1 MEEFPNYMAFNPE
14 NHQLCHST
22 TLQCGRKNYPL
33 CRRWGRWL
41 GCDLAAGHRLVPRT
55 MQRLFLLPSWRRRPS
70 SAPPLSNSRSGFHGQ
85 IRSNSLLSPSQEKKI
100 LRAIYISHRS
110 CSTFF
115 HPFAMARIL
124 LAFAGDRPRAAV
136 VHGVVHGGGLLVDRL
151 VRRLPLR
158 PQLRRPRRR
167 SPQEEEA
174 YETTAAFIQEEEG
187 VHVDVR
193 HGGRHDGHVYGGV
206 RRRRRRWTRWPW
218 RRRVRWRRRRRWWRR
233 LLRRRRWLWWWWW
246 RRRRRLLDLPDLA
259 MALHGQ

>member
-85 IRSNSLLSPSQEKKI
+85 IRSNSLLSPSQEKKN

-124 LAFAGDRPRAAV
+124 LAFAGDAASAAMATATGLGRPWFMALCMVVVCSLTVSFAVFLCGHSSGVHDGDLLRKKKPMKPPPPSSKKKKVSTSMSGTVVDTTGMYTAAYGVAV
-136 VHGVVHGGGLLVDRL
+136 VGGHGGHGGG
-151 VRRLPLR
+151 
-158 PQLRRPRRR
+158 
-167 SPQEEEA
+167 
-174 YETTAAFIQEEEG
+174 
-187 VHVDVR
+187 
-193 HGGRHDGHVYGGV
+193 GGGGCC
-206 RRRRRRWTRWPW
+206 
-218 RRRVRWRRRRRWWRR
+218 
-233 LLRRRRWLWWWWW
+233 
-246 RRRRRLLDLPDLA
+246 
-259 MALHGQ
+259 GGGGGGGCGGGGGGGGC